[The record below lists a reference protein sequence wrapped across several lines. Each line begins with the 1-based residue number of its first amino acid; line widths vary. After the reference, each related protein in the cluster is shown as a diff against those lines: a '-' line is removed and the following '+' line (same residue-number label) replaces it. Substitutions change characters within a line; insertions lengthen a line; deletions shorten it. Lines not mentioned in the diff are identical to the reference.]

1 MVLPITKLCLA
12 CKAMF
17 HELLNSSY
25 LAFNNVADIFVVAF
39 YVMNGMGRVLDP
51 VLISALISQD

>member
-51 VLISALISQD
+51 VLISQD